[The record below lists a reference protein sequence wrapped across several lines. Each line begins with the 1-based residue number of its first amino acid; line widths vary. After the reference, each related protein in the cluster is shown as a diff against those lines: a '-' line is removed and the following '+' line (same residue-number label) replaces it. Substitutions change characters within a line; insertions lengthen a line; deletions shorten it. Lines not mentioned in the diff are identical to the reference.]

1 MVRSVSALQS
11 GKATSKSLYCI
22 LKGNIVKNRNSETE
36 FFQSQQ
42 SDKKRLCMYIYVH
55 VCNKTALK
63 VESPMLLC
71 WLTMSEVDVGC
82 NILLHFFLPSNRSH
96 PDELDDLGGLLEPW

>member
-1 MVRSVSALQS
+1 
-11 GKATSKSLYCI
+11 
-22 LKGNIVKNRNSETE
+22 
-36 FFQSQQ
+36 
-42 SDKKRLCMYIYVH
+42 MYVY
-55 VCNKTALK
+55 KTALK

-82 NILLHFFLPSNRSH
+82 NILLHFFLPSNRRH

>member
-1 MVRSVSALQS
+1 
-11 GKATSKSLYCI
+11 
-22 LKGNIVKNRNSETE
+22 
-36 FFQSQQ
+36 
-42 SDKKRLCMYIYVH
+42 MYIYVH

-82 NILLHFFLPSNRSH
+82 NILLHFFYHLIEGIQMNWMILEVFSN
-96 PDELDDLGGLLEPW
+96 LGDSMIL